1 MAETITTI
9 IKALIPLP
17 HQYPIV
23 SDNLLMK
30 KTKAA
35 VSSRHNS
42 RLRDVVN
49 FDVWLERK
57 KNEAALP
64 FPSAL
69 RQCTIWEGRVFLR
82 RSCDGQAA
90 ATRHMSTLH
99 TIHQPLPAGML
110 VLWLWALLHE
120 VSRQYEHRVEQL
132 PPWLRKLS
140 PPLTSPLQMMP
151 LLLRMILMALPQRAK
166 LKSMKA
172 RRNKFQL
179 RSFTIW
185 ANLSKRCVYVYN
197 VV

>member
-9 IKALIPLP
+9 IKAQIPLP

-69 RQCTIWEGRVFLR
+69 RQCLHIWE
-82 RSCDGQAA
+82 DGQAA

-99 TIHQPLPAGML
+99 TIHHTPC
-110 VLWLWALLHE
+110 LLE
-120 VSRQYEHRVEQL
+120 CWCFGFEHC
-132 PPWLRKLS
+132 
-140 PPLTSPLQMMP
+140 
-151 LLLRMILMALPQRAK
+151 
-166 LKSMKA
+166 
-172 RRNKFQL
+172 
-179 RSFTIW
+179 FT
-185 ANLSKRCVYVYN
+185 K
-197 VV
+197 